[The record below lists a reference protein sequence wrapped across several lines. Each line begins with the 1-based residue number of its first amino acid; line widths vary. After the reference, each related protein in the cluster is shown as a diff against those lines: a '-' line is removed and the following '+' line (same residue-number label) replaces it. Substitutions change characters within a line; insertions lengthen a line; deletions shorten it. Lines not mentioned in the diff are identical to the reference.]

1 MISIDGAGNGTK
13 IKEDKPGL
21 VHIYHGD
28 GKGKTTAAIGLAVRA
43 SGRGMRVL
51 ILRLLKTD
59 DSGEVDTLRQIAG
72 ITVIPCDRT
81 FGFVSRMSDEQ
92 KKEAAEYYTAKLKEA
107 FQKTREE
114 KYDMLIVDEM
124 MAACNYRMVPEQVVL
139 DFLDH
144 KPKQLEIVMTGR
156 DPSEQ
161 LKQRADYI
169 TEMRME
175 QHPYKKGVN
184 ARVGIEY

>member
-1 MISIDGAGNGTK
+1 MICRTEEQKGVPDKENK
-13 IKEDKPGL
+13 IGL

-43 SGRGMRVL
+43 AGRGMRVL

-59 DSGEVDTLRQIAG
+59 DSGEVDVLRRIPG

-81 FGFVSRMSDEQ
+81 FGFVSRMSEEQ
-92 KKEAAEYYTAKLKEA
+92 KKEAADYYSAKLKEA

-114 KYDMLIVDEM
+114 KYDMLIADEI
-124 MAACNYRMVPEQVVL
+124 MAACNYQMVPEQEIL

-144 KPKQLEIVMTGR
+144 KPKQLEVIMTGR
-156 DPSEQ
+156 NPSQQ
-161 LKQRADYI
+161 LKKRADYI
-169 TEMRME
+169 TEMRLE
-175 QHPYKKGVN
+175 QHPYVKGVK
-184 ARVGIEY
+184 ARLGIEY